1 MGKGMTPCWQC
12 GVEMPIEHTR
22 CSRCGTTRHPTRL
35 DELETVP
42 GAPLIRAPKRRRISS
57 HDLIPLSL
65 RDEYEQVAREREIKG
80 VRSGTDRTRKFV
92 WAAATGAALT
102 AAPLAVPGFLFLPLK
117 STALMLLGLDLII
130 GAAAGYLT
138 LRVKGGLFQ
147 GLVLFG
153 AGFAAAVWTKVHVGY
168 PVEHQPVAL
177 AVLGSAI
184 AASLLVS
191 GFVGM
196 ALDEHDA

>member
-22 CSRCGTTRHPTRL
+22 CSRCGTSRHPTRL
-35 DELETVP
+35 DELDTVP

-57 HDLIPLSL
+57 HDLLPVSL
-65 RDEYEQVAREREIKG
+65 RDEYDQAARERETKG
-80 VRSGTDRTRKFV
+80 VRAGSDRTRKFL

-102 AAPLAVPGFLFLPLK
+102 AAPLAVPTFLFLPLK
-117 STALMLLGLDLII
+117 STAVLLLGLDLVI
-130 GAAAGYLT
+130 GAAAGFLT
-138 LRVKGGLFQ
+138 VRVKGGIFQ
-147 GLVLFG
+147 GLVLFC

-168 PVEHQPVAL
+168 PIEHQPVAL

-184 AASLLVS
+184 ALSVLVA

-196 ALDEHDA
+196 ALDEHES